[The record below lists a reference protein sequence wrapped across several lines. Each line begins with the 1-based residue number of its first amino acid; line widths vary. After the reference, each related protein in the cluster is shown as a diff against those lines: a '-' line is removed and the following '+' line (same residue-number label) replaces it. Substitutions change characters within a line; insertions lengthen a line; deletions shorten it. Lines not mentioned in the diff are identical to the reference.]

1 MNEDVFR
8 FLFAVILFTGVLII
22 AALSGEIHSYD
33 AGSGYFSLGPT
44 MEFASI
50 SELVE
55 RMPLEEN
62 VAVPGEVSRILEDHV
77 STKGYEYQQFYITD
91 GSQELKIFCSKYK
104 GTTDVKK
111 GDEVLI
117 NGKFQKYY
125 NEYEIYLNCKDVEIV

>member
-8 FLFAVILFTGVLII
+8 FLLVVVLFTGVLII
-22 AALSGEIHSYD
+22 AALSGEIHSYE
-33 AGSGYFSLGPT
+33 AGSGHLSLGPT
-44 MEFASI
+44 MEFASV
-50 SELVE
+50 SELMQ

-62 VAVPGEVSRILEDHV
+62 VAVTGEVSRVLEDHV

-91 GSQELKIFCSKYK
+91 GSQEIKIFCSKYK
-104 GTTDVKK
+104 GTTNVKE
-111 GDEVLI
+111 GDSVLI